1 MITPRLL
8 KNLARFCLVLV
19 AAALMLALRLDGL
32 GVSGGRAEA
41 GHLIGAYAF
50 GCLSVVS
57 FPSLRR
63 TDIAAVLVILAAAAE
78 LVVLRRL
85 GKLTT
90 ERQPNA

>member
-63 TDIAAVLVILAAAAE
+63 TTSSAAAASMTRTAAMS
-78 LVVLRRL
+78 VLRRL